1 MLLEGSVELSSE
13 VRGQTSEVRRRFAMS
28 EIEPDFNELI
38 HRVRDSIILRR
49 ITLIFFLILVNVLR
63 FGVKAPF
70 SNAVSFL
77 LVVWF
82 LTSFIFA
89 YLIRKQKLVSRI
101 DSIHLGYFILEVL
114 ILTCIVH
121 YIGAVEWVGAVFYIF
136 PIIYANIQMTKEK
149 GLIVGSIA
157 IVCYISLALLEYSRI
172 IPHKTFFPLAPNL
185 YLDTTYVATTI
196 GGSAGMLGLVAYTCG
211 IFAKMLKRKSDEL
224 EEKVV
229 ERTQELTESEEKYRN
244 LVEKS
249 FDGIYIWQ
257 DDGFKFVNDKFE
269 EISGY
274 TAEELEKMDF
284 KELVAPESL
293 ELVSEEISKRLSRE
307 RPSKHYEFV
316 ALRKG
321 GERID
326 VEIYSAAINY
336 RGKPAIQVSIRD
348 ITERKRLEDEI
359 KTRLEEM
366 ERWHKLTV
374 GRELKMV
381 ELKKRL
387 KELEDRRS

>member
-1 MLLEGSVELSSE
+1 
-13 VRGQTSEVRRRFAMS
+13 MS

-38 HRVRDSIILRR
+38 HRVRDSIVIRR
-49 ITLIFFLILVNVLR
+49 ITLIFFLILINVLK
-63 FGVKAPF
+63 FGVNAPL

-82 LTSFIFA
+82 LTSFIFV

-114 ILTCIVH
+114 IVTFIVH
-121 YIGAVEWVGAVFYIF
+121 YIGAVEWVGVVFYVFTIV
-136 PIIYANIQMTKEK
+136 YANIQMSREK
-149 GLIVGSIA
+149 GLTVGLAA
-157 IVCYISLALLEYSRI
+157 IICYISLVLLEYYGV
-172 IPHKTFFPLAPNL
+172 IPHKTFFALAPNL
-185 YLDTTYVATTI
+185 YLDTTYVAATI

-211 IFAKMLKRKSDEL
+211 IFAKMLKRKSEEL

-229 ERTQELTESEEKYRN
+229 ERTQELTESEVKYRN

-269 EISGY
+269 EIIGY

-284 KELVAPESL
+284 RELVAPESL
-293 ELVSEEISKRLSRE
+293 ELISEEISKRLSRDT
-307 RPSKHYEFV
+307 PSKHYEFV
-316 ALRKG
+316 AVRKG

-326 VEIYSAAINY
+326 VEIYSAVINY

-348 ITERKRLEDEI
+348 ITERKRLENEI
-359 KTRLEEM
+359 KTRLEEL

-374 GRELKMV
+374 DRELKMV

-387 KELEDRRS
+387 KELEDGRS

>member
-1 MLLEGSVELSSE
+1 
-13 VRGQTSEVRRRFAMS
+13 MS

-38 HRVRDSIILRR
+38 DRVRNSIRLRR
-49 ITLIFFLILVNVLR
+49 ISLILFLILVIVLK
-63 FGVKAPF
+63 FGVKVPL

-82 LTSFIFA
+82 LTSFIFV

-114 ILTCIVH
+114 ILTFIVH
-121 YIGAVEWVGAVFYIF
+121 YIGAVEWVGAAFYIF
-136 PIIYANIQMTKEK
+136 PIIYANIQMSRGK
-149 GLIVGSIA
+149 GLIVGSTA
-157 IVCYISLALLEYSRI
+157 IVCCISLMLLEYYGV
-172 IPHKTFFPLAPNL
+172 IPHKTFFSLAPNL

-196 GGSAGMLGLVAYTCG
+196 GGSVGILCLATYSCG
-211 IFAKMLKRKSDEL
+211 IFAEMLKRKSEDL

-229 ERTQELTESEEKYRN
+229 ERTRELTESEEKYRN

-269 EISGY
+269 EIIGY
-274 TAEELEKMDF
+274 TAEELGKMDF

-293 ELVSEEISKRLSRE
+293 ELISEEIPKRLSRE
-307 RPSKHYEFV
+307 TSSKHYEFV
-316 ALRKG
+316 ALRRG

-326 VEIYSAAINY
+326 VDIYSTAINY
-336 RGKPAIQVSIRD
+336 MGKPAIQVSIRD
-348 ITERKRLEDEI
+348 VTEKKKIELES
-359 KTRLEEM
+359 KARLEEL

-374 GRELKMV
+374 DRELKMV

-387 KELEDRRS
+387 KELEEGRS